1 MIRRYYIQ
9 ASGTTGGGGGGYTV
23 IQLAESNDENT
34 ICSLRATLYY
44 IDDQYSGLS
53 AGVIIYIDLAL
64 TVPLTGVSYV
74 RNNAGIIFA
83 VDDLTGEVLGETGN
97 VC

>member
-9 ASGTTGGGGGGYTV
+9 ASGTTGGGGGGYNV

-34 ICSLRATLYY
+34 ICSIKATLYF
-44 IDDQYSGLS
+44 IDDQYTGLS
-53 AGVIIYIDLAL
+53 AGVIIYTNPSL
-64 TVPLTGVSYV
+64 TTPLTGVSYV